1 MLHDE
6 QPQSATF
13 LGVFVSVK
21 RIVNLCVLFG
31 ILNCARGSSTELT
44 QAPELLKTAKPWSE
58 KFQVEKGLKLFT
70 NQTASDDRTAGGRY
84 RD

>member
-44 QAPELLKTAKPWSE
+44 QAPELLKTAKP
-58 KFQVEKGLKLFT
+58 
-70 NQTASDDRTAGGRY
+70 
-84 RD
+84 

>member
-1 MLHDE
+1 MPLGSGWSALSFVPQTSLSCMPLFFLKGMLHDE

-44 QAPELLKTAKPWSE
+44 QAPELLKTAKP
-58 KFQVEKGLKLFT
+58 
-70 NQTASDDRTAGGRY
+70 
-84 RD
+84 